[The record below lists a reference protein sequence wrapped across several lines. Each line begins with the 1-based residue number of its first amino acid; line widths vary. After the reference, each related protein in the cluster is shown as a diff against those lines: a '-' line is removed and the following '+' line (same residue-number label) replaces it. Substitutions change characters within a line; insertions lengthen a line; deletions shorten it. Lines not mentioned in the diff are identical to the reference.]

1 MNRIHL
7 RLVLVFVIVGSLAAG
22 TVGTALTSTLAGA
35 GPPGQRHADLDG
47 WTRFRG
53 PNGSGVNDSNRLPA
67 EIGPDRNV
75 VWKTAVPEG
84 YSSPVVAED
93 RIFLT
98 AFEDDRLLTM
108 ALDRATGRELWRR
121 AAPRPRVERLDQRNN
136 PAAPSPAIDDARVYV
151 FFAEFGLLAYDFD
164 GNEAWRLPLG
174 PFDNLYGMGAS
185 PVAFDGKVLLVADQ
199 RTGSFLIAVDGETGD
214 VAWQVERPE
223 AASSHV
229 TPIVWQPED
238 GEPQLLV
245 VGSFLFSGYSIATG
259 ERLWWVRG
267 MIHEMKSVPV
277 VADGVAYVNGYGSPL
292 NDPGN
297 TIEVGP
303 FEDALE
309 YDADGDGLLSR
320 DELPEGR
327 ARQRLGMS
335 DLDRDG
341 KLSERDWDYFR
352 NSMSMTNGMFAIRLG
367 GSGDMTEQNLLWLY
381 SRAVPQL
388 PSPLLYEGLLY
399 MINDGGI
406 VTILDP
412 ASGERLDQ
420 GRLQDAVDNYYA
432 SPVAGDGKIYMVSE
446 LGRVSV
452 LAPGETL
459 TVISAADLDDTVYAT
474 PAIAG
479 GRIYLRTGSTLY
491 CFGLNATS
499 LLLFDRATG
508 GEPGEH
514 VALEVL
520 QVGVALSE
528 Q

>member
-1 MNRIHL
+1 MA
-7 RLVLVFVIVGSLAAG
+7 LAS
-22 TVGTALTSTLAGA
+22 TSPSAH
-35 GPPGQRHADLDG
+35 PPGQRTTDLAG
-47 WTRFRG
+47 WSRFRG
-53 PNGSGVNDSNRLPA
+53 PNGSGIGDGDNLPV
-67 EIGPDRNV
+67 ELGPDRNV
-75 VWKTAVPEG
+75 IWKTAVPEG
-84 YSSPVVAED
+84 YSSPVLTPD

-98 AFEDDRLLTM
+98 AFEDDRLLTI
-108 ALDRATGRELWRR
+108 ALDRASGRELWRR
-121 AAPRPRVERLDQRNN
+121 EAPRPRVDRLDPRNN
-136 PAAPSPAIDDARVYV
+136 PAAPSPTVDDVHVYV

-164 GNEAWRLPLG
+164 GNEAWRVPLG

-185 PVAFDGKVLLVADQ
+185 PVVFGGLVLLVCDQ
-199 RTGSFLIAVDGETGD
+199 RTGSFLIAIDGESGD
-214 VAWQVERPE
+214 VVWKVDRPE

-245 VGSFLFSGYSIATG
+245 VGSFRFSGYSIATG

-277 VADGVAYVNGYGSPL
+277 VANGVAYVNGYGSPL

-297 TIEVGP
+297 TIDVGP
-303 FEDALE
+303 FEDALA
-309 YDADGDGLLSR
+309 YDTDGDGLLSR
-320 DELPEGR
+320 EELPEGR

-367 GSGDMTEQNLLWLY
+367 GSGDMTSQNLLWLY

-412 ASGERLDQ
+412 VSGERLDQ
-420 GRLQDAVDNYYA
+420 GRLQQAVDNYYA

-446 LGRVSV
+446 LGKVSV
-452 LAPGETL
+452 LEPGPTL
-459 TVISAADLDDTVYAT
+459 TVISTSDLDDSVYAT
-474 PAIAG
+474 PAIDG

-491 CFGLNATS
+491 CFGLDT
-499 LLLFDRATG
+499 
-508 GEPGEH
+508 P
-514 VALEVL
+514 
-520 QVGVALSE
+520 
-528 Q
+528 

>member
-7 RLVLVFVIVGSLAAG
+7 RLVLVYAIVGSAAAG
-22 TVGTALTSTLAGA
+22 IVGGPLSSTADGA
-35 GPPGQRHADLDG
+35 GPTVQRHAELDG

-53 PNGSGVNDSNRLPA
+53 PNGSGVSDGHELPA
-67 EIGPDRNV
+67 DVGTDRSV
-75 VWKTAVPEG
+75 IWKTAVPTG
-84 YSSPVVAED
+84 YSSPVLAED

-98 AFEDDRLLTM
+98 ALDNEVLLTL
-108 ALDRATGRELWRR
+108 ALDRTTGRELWRR
-121 AAPRPRVERLDQRNN
+121 QAPRPRVERLDRRNN
-136 PAAPSPAIDDARVYV
+136 PAAPSPAIDDTRVYV

-164 GNEAWRLPLG
+164 GNEIWRVPLG

-185 PVAFDGKVLLVADQ
+185 PVVFDGKVLLVADQ
-199 RTGSFLIAVDGETGD
+199 RTDSFLIAVDGESGN
-214 VAWQVERPE
+214 VVWQVDRPE

-245 VGSFLFSGYSIATG
+245 VGSFRFSGYSIATG

-277 VADGVAYVNGYGSPL
+277 VANGVAYVNGYGSPL

-297 TIEVGP
+297 TIDVGP
-303 FEDALE
+303 FEDALA
-309 YDADGDGLLSR
+309 YDTDGDGLLSR
-320 DELPEGR
+320 EELPEGR

-367 GSGDMTEQNLLWLY
+367 GSGDMTSQNLLWLY

-399 MINDGGI
+399 MVNDGGI

-420 GRLQDAVDNYYA
+420 GRLQQGVDNYYA

-446 LGRVSV
+446 LGKVSV
-452 LAPGETL
+452 LEPGPTL
-459 TVISAADLDDTVYAT
+459 SVISTSDLDDSVYAT
-474 PAIAG
+474 PAIDG

-491 CFGLNATS
+491 CFGLDT
-499 LLLFDRATG
+499 
-508 GEPGEH
+508 P
-514 VALEVL
+514 
-520 QVGVALSE
+520 
-528 Q
+528 

>member
-7 RLVLVFVIVGSLAAG
+7 RLVLACTIVGPIAAG
-22 TVGTALTSTLAGA
+22 TVGKPLTSTAVSLS
-35 GPPGQRHADLDG
+35 PPGQSHTDLDG
-47 WTRFRG
+47 WPRFRG
-53 PNGSGVNDSNRLPA
+53 PNGSGVSDSDNLPA
-67 EIGPDRNV
+67 EVGPDRNV
-75 VWKTAVPEG
+75 IWKTAVPEG
-84 YSSPVVAED
+84 YSSPVLTED

-98 AFEDDRLLTM
+98 AVEGDRLLTIS
-108 ALDRATGRELWRR
+108 LDRATGRELWRR
-121 AAPRPRVERLDQRNN
+121 QAPRPRVERLDPRNN
-136 PAAPSPAIDDARVYV
+136 PAAPSPTVDDKRVYV

-164 GNEAWRLPLG
+164 GNEAWRVPLG

-185 PVAFDGKVLLVADQ
+185 PVVFDGKVLLVCDQ
-199 RTGSFLIAVDGETGD
+199 RTGSFLIAVDGESGK
-214 VAWQVERPE
+214 VVWQVDRRE
-223 AASSHV
+223 AASSHA

-238 GEPQLLV
+238 DEPQLLV

-277 VADGVAYVNGYGSPL
+277 VADNVAYVNGYGSPL

-297 TIEVGP
+297 TIDVGA
-303 FEDALE
+303 FADALA
-309 YDADGDGLLSR
+309 YDTDGDGLLSR
-320 DELPEGR
+320 EELPEGR
-327 ARQRLGMS
+327 ARQRVGMS

-341 KLSERDWDYFR
+341 KLSERDWNYFR

-367 GSGDMTEQNLLWLY
+367 GSGDMTDQNLLWLY

-420 GRLQDAVDNYYA
+420 GRLQEAVDNYYA

-446 LGRVSV
+446 LGKVSV
-452 LAPGETL
+452 LDPGPTL
-459 TVISAADLDDTVYAT
+459 TVISTSDLDDSVYAT
-474 PAIAG
+474 PAISD
-479 GRIYLRTGSTLY
+479 GRIYLRTGTTLY
-491 CFGLNATS
+491 CFGLS
-499 LLLFDRATG
+499 G
-508 GEPGEH
+508 
-514 VALEVL
+514 
-520 QVGVALSE
+520 
-528 Q
+528 

>member
-1 MNRIHL
+1 MNHRHL
-7 RLVLVFVIVGSLAAG
+7 RHLLVLVIAGFIAAG
-22 TVGTALTSTLAGA
+22 AAAAGRISTSPRAH
-35 GPPGQRHADLDG
+35 PPGQRYSDLAG
-47 WTRFRG
+47 WSRFRG
-53 PNGSGVNDSNRLPA
+53 PNGSGVGDSDNLPV

-75 VWKTAVPEG
+75 IWKTAVPEG
-84 YSSPVVAED
+84 YSSPVLTPD

-98 AFEDDRLLTM
+98 AFENNRLLTI

-121 AAPRPRVERLDQRNN
+121 EAPRPRVERLDPRNS
-136 PAAPSPAIDDARVYV
+136 PAAPSPTVDDARVYV

-164 GNEAWRLPLG
+164 GNEAWRVPLG

-185 PVAFDGKVLLVADQ
+185 PVVFGGLVLLVCDQ
-199 RTGSFLIAVDGETGD
+199 RTGSFLIAIDGESGD
-214 VAWQVERPE
+214 VVWKVDRPE

-297 TIEVGP
+297 TMDVGS
-303 FEDALE
+303 FEEALA

-320 DELPEGR
+320 EELPEGR
-327 ARQRLGMS
+327 ARRRIGMS

-341 KLSERDWDYFR
+341 KLSENDWNYFR
-352 NSMSMTNGMFAIRLG
+352 NSMAMTNGMFAIRLG
-367 GSGDMTEQNLLWLY
+367 GTDDMTDENLLWLY

-412 ASGERLDQ
+412 TTGERLDQ

-432 SPVAGDGKIYMVSE
+432 SPVAADGKIYMVSE
-446 LGRVSV
+446 LGMVTV
-452 LAPGETL
+452 VEPGPTL
-459 TVISAADLDDTVYAT
+459 EVISATDLDDTVYGT
-474 PAIAG
+474 PAIVG
-479 GRIYLRTGSTLY
+479 GRIYLRTGTTLY
-491 CFGLNATS
+491 CFGLPA
-499 LLLFDRATG
+499 
-508 GEPGEH
+508 PG
-514 VALEVL
+514 
-520 QVGVALSE
+520 
-528 Q
+528 